1 MSSVFITGVS
11 SGLGWA
17 LAEEYLRRGAAVF
30 GVSRRQPG
38 GLGQNSQFLFR
49 PADLSDLSEIH
60 AVIAEL
66 LDGVRELETVVLNAA
81 ELGPIADLSEVRT
94 EELQRTMDVNVWSNH
109 KILKGMFERG
119 IRIEQ
124 VVAISSGAA
133 VQPSRGWAAYAI
145 SKAALNLLMGLY
157 AAERPETH
165 FSALAPGIVDTPMQA
180 RLSEQA
186 DDPRYPA
193 LQILKAARGTE
204 RMPRPE
210 KIAGRLIDAFA
221 ALKKK
226 PNGSFVDFRQM
237 I

>member
-1 MSSVFITGVS
+1 M
-11 SGLGWA
+11 
-17 LAEEYLRRGAAVF
+17 RRGVGVF
-30 GVSRRQPG
+30 GVSRRQPDS
-38 GLGQNSQFLFR
+38 LGQNSQFRFR
-49 PADLSDLSEIH
+49 PADLSDLSGIDP
-60 AVIAEL
+60 IMIEL
-66 LDGVRELETVVLNAA
+66 LGGIRELETVVLNAA

-94 EELQRTMDVNVWSNH
+94 EELQRTLDVNVWSNQ
-109 KILKGMFERG
+109 KILKGLFERG
-119 IRIEQ
+119 IRIGQ

-133 VQPSRGWAAYAI
+133 VQPSRGWAAYSI

-180 RLSEQA
+180 RLAEQA

-210 KIAGRLIDAFA
+210 KIASRMIDAFA

-226 PNGSFVDFRQM
+226 PSGSFIDFRQM